1 MPSKQRNKQKKTHYK
16 PEESIGK
23 IIRLEQERT
32 SNHLIANVHWKVPL
46 VEVHAALK
54 QKAFVRSPTFGFFNK
69 CSVAIGIKAWPN
81 MSIYLQSF
89 TAGSYSVR
97 FYYVDQNHT
106 KHYIDCVQNIFLNQR
121 EIWSCE
127 KSEIKNCMKLCGL
140 NVGCEVCFEIIK
152 EEKGTVTLN
161 IPVPIF
167 SRKNKWKFSGQ
178 MIQITSLLSDQVS
191 LLKGKIQVV
200 TGIPTGIQI
209 LKMDSQTLKDFETLA
224 HYNIT
229 TGTTISLQHSGYKQY
244 KKCKNISGEISK
256 LREDLVELRNKNIS
270 LPLSKE
276 LFELRKEIAKYT
288 KFGKLYMD
296 TMLPY

>member
-1 MPSKQRNKQKKTHYK
+1 
-16 PEESIGK
+16 
-23 IIRLEQERT
+23 
-32 SNHLIANVHWKVPL
+32 
-46 VEVHAALK
+46 
-54 QKAFVRSPTFGFFNK
+54 
-69 CSVAIGIKAWPN
+69 
-81 MSIYLQSF
+81 
-89 TAGSYSVR
+89 
-97 FYYVDQNHT
+97 
-106 KHYIDCVQNIFLNQR
+106 
-121 EIWSCE
+121 
-127 KSEIKNCMKLCGL
+127 
-140 NVGCEVCFEIIK
+140 
-152 EEKGTVTLN
+152 VTLN

-178 MIQITSLLSDQVS
+178 IIQITSLLSDQVS